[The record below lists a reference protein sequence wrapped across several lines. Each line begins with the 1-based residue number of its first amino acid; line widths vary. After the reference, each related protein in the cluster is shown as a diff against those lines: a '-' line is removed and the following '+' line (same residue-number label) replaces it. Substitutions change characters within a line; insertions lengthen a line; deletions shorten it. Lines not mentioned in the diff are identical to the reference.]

1 MFKII
6 LKKKTFFYLFS
17 FLSGIY
23 IFINLYTQY
32 NNYILNDKKNILK
45 LGKKV
50 KSQNENKKFIEI
62 INTNNK
68 KITTKKKSTNNV
80 SKEIQRFYATDGSD
94 MFMQETSVQK
104 CTQDIEVEKRT
115 FRTNGK
121 SDFTY
126 FLDIVPSIR
135 SGLEKYI
142 MVYGME
148 SVINYFI

>member
-6 LKKKTFFYLFS
+6 LKKKTFFFLFS

-32 NNYILNDKKNILK
+32 NNYKLNDKKNILE

-68 KITTKKKSTNNV
+68 KITTKTKSTNNV
-80 SKEIQRFYATDGSD
+80 SKKIQRFYATDGSD
-94 MFMQETSVQK
+94 IFMQETSVQK
-104 CTQDIEVEKRT
+104 CTQDIEVEKRP

-121 SDFTY
+121 VDFTY